1 MMTVQCGAADE
12 RAVEAG
18 LVGGGEQDGWRLG
31 FSVCVLGFILG
42 GVLRRTGEYFW
53 YKHIPERSLLR
64 QSEK

>member
-42 GVLRRTGEYFW
+42 GVLR
-53 YKHIPERSLLR
+53 
-64 QSEK
+64 